1 MGFQVSTPAAGPSSA
16 SKAFTSGYR
25 GLSTAYEVSTPV
37 YSGPFELLLQLI
49 LREQVEIFDIE
60 IARITD
66 SFLAEIERM
75 SECDLETAT
84 EFLLIA
90 ATLVDM
96 KVKRL
101 LPTEVAVDLDDELEA
116 ISQRDLLLARLLEC
130 NTFRDASRRL
140 RAMFEEAARSHPRRV
155 GINTERWLNLAPA
168 VLDGVSP
175 SDVRTAYLRAAA
187 HRPVPR
193 VDVTHITPISLTVGH
208 AVAELIEELT
218 SVGRATFRRLTLGVD
233 DRLELVVRFLA
244 VLELVKQGL
253 ADVEQATTF
262 GDIVISW
269 TGHDDLDVR
278 AAAVAGVDAYDG

>member
-1 MGFQVSTPAAGPSSA
+1 MSYVVSTPARGSPSTGYQVSTPA
-16 SKAFTSGYR
+16 
-25 GLSTAYEVSTPV
+25 

-49 LREQVEIFDIE
+49 LREQVEIYDVP

-66 SFLAEIERM
+66 AFVAEIEQVP
-75 SECDLETAT
+75 ECDLEVAT

-90 ATLVDM
+90 ATLVEM

-101 LPTEVAVDLDDELEA
+101 LPAEAALDLDDELEA
-116 ISQRDLLLARLLEC
+116 VSERDLLLARLLEC
-130 NTFRDASRRL
+130 NTFRDASQTLRRL
-140 RAMFEEAARSHPRRV
+140 FEEAVRSRPRTV
-155 GINTERWLNLAPA
+155 GIAEERWLTLAPA
-168 VLDGVSP
+168 VLSGVSP

-187 HRPVPR
+187 TRVAAR
-193 VDVTHITPISLTVGH
+193 VDTTHITPISLTVGD

-218 SVGRATFRRLTLGVD
+218 RAGRATFRRLTAGID

-253 ADVEQATTF
+253 ADVQQAITF

-269 TGHDDLDVR
+269 TGSDD
-278 AAAVAGVDAYDG
+278 AAVREAATAGVDAYEG

>member
-1 MGFQVSTPAAGPSSA
+1 M
-16 SKAFTSGYR
+16 
-25 GLSTAYEVSTPV
+25 AYEVSTPA

-49 LREQVEIFDIE
+49 LREQVEIYDVP

-66 SFLAEIERM
+66 AFLAEIERM
-75 SECDLETAT
+75 SVCDLDVAT

-90 ATLVDM
+90 ATLVEM

-101 LPTEVAVDLDDELEA
+101 LPDEAAVDLDDELEA
-116 ISQRDLLLARLLEC
+116 ISERDLLLVRLLEC
-130 NTFRDASRRL
+130 NTFRDASQVLRRL
-140 RAMFEEAARSHPRRV
+140 FGAAARSHPRRA
-155 GINTERWLNLAPA
+155 GITEERWLVLAPA
-168 VLDGVSP
+168 VLDGVTP
-175 SDVRTAYLRAAA
+175 SDVRAAYLRAAA
-187 HRPVPR
+187 PRVAPR
-193 VDVTHITPISLTVGH
+193 VDTTHITPISLTVGD

-218 SVGRATFRRLTLGVD
+218 REKRATFRRLTAGIG

-269 TGHDDLDVR
+269 TGSDGATVR
-278 AAAVAGVDAYDG
+278 EAAMAGVDMYDG